1 MPDVSITKEDIMRE
15 LMRSVAKGRMK
26 ALGADRVNRRL
37 KMTDQNGVPNWRRVL
52 TGDLAARGESAI
64 RVKKALKSR
73 KIRRV
78 EK

>member
-1 MPDVSITKEDIMRE
+1 MRE

-26 ALGADRVNRRL
+26 AMGLDRINRR
-37 KMTDQNGVPNWRRVL
+37 MRVESTVVDGRGVKNWRRVL
-52 TGDLAARGESAI
+52 TGDLAAKGESAI

>member
-1 MPDVSITKEDIMRE
+1 MRE

-26 ALGADRVNRRL
+26 AMGLDRINRR
-37 KMTDQNGVPNWRRVL
+37 MRVESTVADGRGVKNWRRVL
-52 TGDLAARGESAI
+52 TGDMAARGESAI

-78 EK
+78 EE